1 MDIFVADATKIHT
14 SIAIS
19 FSRGSSQPKD
29 QTRVSVIGG
38 RLLTVQDTRKLV
50 ESFIQGSR

>member
-29 QTRVSVIGG
+29 QTQVSVIGG
-38 RLLTVQDTRKLV
+38 RPLTVRDTRQLV

>member
-29 QTRVSVIGG
+29 QTRVSCIGG
-38 RLLTVQDTRKLV
+38 RLFTVRDTRKLV